1 MTQCK
6 YMHTIELPSISFGGN
21 NMFIEERHQ
30 LILEQLEKNK
40 KVVAA
45 DLSVKL
51 DVSIDTIRRDLI
63 LLEENGFLKRTRGG
77 AIPKSKVRMMKP
89 RNFTSR
95 DIKEIYPT
103 YDAIAKEASS
113 YIHEGD
119 TVYIGGSSI
128 DYLMIKYLPRNIK
141 YTVITNSIITADELR
156 CSDNIEMYISCGR
169 VTSHGSV
176 RDSLAVEF
184 MKGIRIDKAFMSG
197 PTLSA
202 KFGLSNTSFDL
213 VAFQRAVIESSK
225 QTICLVPN
233 VKLGVESVAKIADA
247 KEIDVLITDWEAV
260 EDEVTRIRDL
270 GVEVIICKE
279 DYKA

>member
-1 MTQCK
+1 M
-6 YMHTIELPSISFGGN
+6 L
-21 NMFIEERHQ
+21 IEERHQ
-30 LILEQLEKNK
+30 SILEQLEKDK
-40 KVVAA
+40 KVVAM
-45 DLSVKL
+45 DLSAKL
-51 DVSIDTIRRDLI
+51 NVSIDTIRRDLI

-77 AIPKSKVRMMKP
+77 AIPQSKVRMMKP
-89 RNFTSR
+89 KNFTAR
-95 DIKEIYPT
+95 DIKEVYPT

-119 TVYIGGSSI
+119 TIYMGGTSI
-128 DYLMIKYLPRNIK
+128 DYLMVKYLPRSFK

-156 CSDNIEMYISCGR
+156 SFDNIEMYITCGR
-169 VTSHGSV
+169 VTDHGNM

-184 MKGIRIDKAFMSG
+184 VKGIRIDKAFMSG

-202 KFGLSNTSFDL
+202 KFGLSNTSFEL

-225 QTICLVPN
+225 QTICLIPN
-233 VKLGVESVAKIADA
+233 VKLGGESIAKIADA
-247 KEIDVLITDWEAV
+247 KEIVMLITDWEAV

-270 GVEVIICKE
+270 GVDVIICKE